1 MGRATSGSML
11 ETRESVV
18 LLGDQF
24 GVHMPRALSQFVA
37 SLGPVAGAMD
47 AAFPFIAIVTGIT
60 ILVQKLESLHAAAA
74 KQAEGWS
81 KLGDDSEAALQK
93 TEREIKQTQNAI
105 DELTGT
111 KLTALQHKLQEI
123 DQQKFDNL
131 VGNLAKVGGEIDTL
145 LGAQQ
150 RGTVM
155 SMLFGQNFEGD
166 LKVQFDKFRNHYSG
180 LLQNGDNKL
189 AAEALEKEIG
199 NVGTKL
205 EELKAKAAST
215 TDMSLSGSVAGA
227 GLTKDLATANALY
240 NQLITIAAQQE
251 DQEKLAG
258 KKKTLATDESDAV
271 GPFVDAQNTKRV
283 SLSQTMA
290 LVKQAQETADA
301 AAKLELEGQ
310 EGLIKGLQEEAKLRA
325 EAGKE
330 DGRHDT
336 SMATLQA
343 AADREAAQM
352 KMAQGRMSEQ
362 EYLDMELGF
371 AAQEYAAK
379 KAALTREL
387 DALEGNGADVL
398 NKKRELNN
406 KLLELDKQFQNQDQM
421 LEDQA
426 QKKQLTSLQEAENKM
441 RNVSAQSLTQV
452 LMGKESFG
460 KMMQQLDSQIA
471 STALQNMI
479 MSLEQKRGVDG
490 ETRLSDARTAA
501 ADAWRDAGNPILGAV
516 MAAATFAEVMALADG
531 GIVPG
536 VGLGDTVPAMLT
548 PGEAVLPKRMTE
560 DLQHAAKFG
569 GDNGGGDVH
578 VHYHHTSH
586 IQAFDSTG
594 VDKVLQQHGDKFTKH
609 AVSTLRKM
617 NRG

>member
-1 MGRATSGSML
+1 M
-11 ETRESVV
+11 
-18 LLGDQF
+18 
-24 GVHMPRALSQFVA
+24 
-37 SLGPVAGAMD
+37 
-47 AAFPFIAIVTGIT
+47 
-60 ILVQKLESLHAAAA
+60 
-74 KQAEGWS
+74 
-81 KLGDDSEAALQK
+81 
-93 TEREIKQTQNAI
+93 
-105 DELTGT
+105 
-111 KLTALQHKLQEI
+111 
-123 DQQKFDNL
+123 
-131 VGNLAKVGGEIDTL
+131 
-145 LGAQQ
+145 
-150 RGTVM
+150 
-155 SMLFGQNFEGD
+155 
-166 LKVQFDKFRNHYSG
+166 
-180 LLQNGDNKL
+180 
-189 AAEALEKEIG
+189 
-199 NVGTKL
+199 
-205 EELKAKAAST
+205 
-215 TDMSLSGSVAGA
+215 
-227 GLTKDLATANALY
+227 
-240 NQLITIAAQQE
+240 
-251 DQEKLAG
+251 
-258 KKKTLATDESDAV
+258 
-271 GPFVDAQNTKRV
+271 
-283 SLSQTMA
+283 
-290 LVKQAQETADA
+290 
-301 AAKLELEGQ
+301 
-310 EGLIKGLQEEAKLRA
+310 
-325 EAGKE
+325 
-330 DGRHDT
+330 
-336 SMATLQA
+336 
-343 AADREAAQM
+343 
-352 KMAQGRMSEQ
+352 
-362 EYLDMELGF
+362 
-371 AAQEYAAK
+371 
-379 KAALTREL
+379 
-387 DALEGNGADVL
+387 

-586 IQAFDSTG
+586 IQAFDSTS